1 MAVFLDFKRQLK
13 LWLEHIVH
21 YVSDLQEE
29 TILFIS
35 FGSRDNRCSVW
46 HSEKT
51 MLIQA
56 TQQLFNFIDDQFSLD
71 QLPDYIKIDYAYNI
85 QKEDWQKIDQ
95 AIKNQQ
101 HNNHYRKGLSFDEE
115 FKICFLEQELYG
127 RAIIRGLSYDQPN
140 YFDQDN
146 LNSTLEYKYSNQNT
160 FIQFKQLE
168 YAWTFDTYAVFY
180 ENGQLIPL
188 QSQFTENG
196 VRYLTTDKK
205 THIKDIIKKK
215 CELFIKSNSTR
226 W

>member
-95 AIKNQQ
+95 AMKNQQ
-101 HNNHYRKGLSFDEE
+101 HNNHYRKGLSFDEK
-115 FKICFLEQELYG
+115 FTICFLEQELYG